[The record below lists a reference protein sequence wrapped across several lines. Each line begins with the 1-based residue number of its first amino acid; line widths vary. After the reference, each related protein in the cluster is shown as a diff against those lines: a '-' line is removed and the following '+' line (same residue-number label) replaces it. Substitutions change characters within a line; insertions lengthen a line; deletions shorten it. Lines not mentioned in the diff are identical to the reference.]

1 MRGVFNTWAP
11 LLALAAAL
19 GFGVAGV
26 LLRRGLQHASPL
38 AAAVIS
44 VSVTTGFIWIL
55 VLATIPIERLLTW
68 KIAPFLLAGFVAP
81 GLARL
86 GLFTGVAR
94 IGVARSSAL
103 AAATPLFAIV
113 LAIPFLGERPSSLL
127 LLGAACVVAGG
138 VLLAHRARAD
148 KSWRRRDMIFPL
160 LAALGFGVR
169 DNLSRWGLRDYAEPL
184 AAAAAATVTSLAVM
198 WLVALLGRSRM
209 RLDPR
214 GLGYLAASGLA
225 EGAAYLTMWQALAQG
240 DVSVV
245 SPLVNSH
252 PIFAVTLAALFL
264 RDVETVTWRIALATA
279 LVVAG
284 VALVIKFGSG

>member
-1 MRGVFNTWAP
+1 MLTTAP
-11 LLALAAAL
+11 LLALTAAL
-19 GFGVAGV
+19 GFGVAAV
-26 LLRRGLQHASPL
+26 FLRRGLQWSSPL

-44 VSVTTGFIWIL
+44 VTVTTGFIWVL
-55 VLATIPIERLLTW
+55 VLATIPLERLWTW

-94 IGVARSSAL
+94 IGVARSSSL

-113 LAIPFLGERPSSLL
+113 LAIPFLGERPTSLL
-127 LLGAACVVAGG
+127 LLGVACVVTGG
-138 VLLAHRARAD
+138 VLLAHRAPAD
-148 KSWRRRDMIFPL
+148 TSWRRRDMVFPL

-169 DNLSRWGLRDYAEPL
+169 DNLSRWGLRDYADPL
-184 AAAAAATVTSLAVM
+184 AAAAAATVTSVAVM
-198 WLVALLGRSRM
+198 WLVALLGRSWM
-209 RLDPR
+209 RLETR
-214 GLGYLAASGLA
+214 GLGYLVASGLA
-225 EGAAYLTMWQALAQG
+225 EGAAYLTMWRALAQG

-264 RDVETVTWRIALATA
+264 RDVETVTWRIALAAA

-284 VALVIKFGSG
+284 VALIVRFGTA